1 MRITMATRSRLGRD
15 PLCDVAKPAVA
26 KAGTKPKSPAKAAPQ
41 GRPTPKTTVKTK
53 PLRATPA
60 NAQKDK
66 TPPVPT
72 AAATVAKPD
81 AEPKAAE
88 SSKSP
93 EVTSVA
99 DVPGVADQKP
109 LPATLV
115 ASVEMEVA
123 PRVAQDATLLGQIAA
138 PPAITQETHPIA
150 IFLSGVLEGL
160 LPDDAVQFS
169 ITVDP
174 EASALPVE
182 KLFYFSH
189 VLQLLVSPLDWPIR
203 GWRRPDSA
211 SEQRPALTARLRR
224 CAEDRHTLRLYDNG
238 LFFRSYLPELH
249 IGMEAL
255 RPLVFFVLKRHGS
268 ICIKQGRP
276 IEFEIIG

>member
-1 MRITMATRSRLGRD
+1 MATRSRLGRD
-15 PLCDVAKPAVA
+15 PLRDVAKPAAA
-26 KAGTKPKSPAKAAPQ
+26 KAGTKPKSPAKAASQ

-53 PLRATPA
+53 PPRATPVNA
-60 NAQKDK
+60 NKDK
-66 TPPVPT
+66 TPPVPA

-88 SSKSP
+88 NSASP

-109 LPATLV
+109 LPATSA
-115 ASVEMEVA
+115 ASVEVEVA
-123 PRVAQDATLLGQIAA
+123 PRMARDATLLGQTAA
-138 PPAITQETHPIA
+138 PPAITQETHPIEV
-150 IFLSGVLEGL
+150 FFSGVLEGL
-160 LPDDAVQFS
+160 LPEDGVQFS
-169 ITVDP
+169 IAVDP
-174 EASALPVE
+174 EASSLPVE

-189 VLQLLVSPLDWPIR
+189 VLQLLVTPLDWPGR
-203 GWRRPDSA
+203 PWRRIEGTAEHLPT
-211 SEQRPALTARLRR
+211 LTAHLTR

-255 RPLVFFVLKRHGS
+255 RPLIFFVLKRHGS
-268 ICIKQGRP
+268 ICIKQGRA